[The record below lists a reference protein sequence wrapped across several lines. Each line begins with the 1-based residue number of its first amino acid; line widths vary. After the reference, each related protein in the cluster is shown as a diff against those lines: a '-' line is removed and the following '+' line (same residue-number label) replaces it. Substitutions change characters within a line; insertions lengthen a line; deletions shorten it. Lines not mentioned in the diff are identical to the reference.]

1 MMNKKEFVDSQKDCA
16 DMLGMSLEKY
26 QKSIEKIKV
35 PTKTKQRKRNFDNSI
50 LEKLGLKSSD
60 LKSRKVV

>member
-1 MMNKKEFVDSQKDCA
+1 MMNKKEFIDSQKECA
-16 DMLGMSLEKY
+16 DMLGMSLKEY
-26 QKSIEKIKV
+26 QKNIEKIKV
-35 PTKTKQRKRNFDNSI
+35 PTKTKQTKRNFDNSI

>member
-16 DMLGMSLEKY
+16 DMLGISLREY
-26 QKSIEKIKV
+26 QKNIEKIKV
-35 PTKTKQRKRNFDNSI
+35 PAKTKKEKRTFDNSI

-60 LKSRKVV
+60 LKNRKVM

>member
-1 MMNKKEFVDSQKDCA
+1 MMNKKEFIDSQKDCA
-16 DMLGMSLEKY
+16 DMLGMSLSKY

-35 PTKTKQRKRNFDNSI
+35 PAKQKTTPRTYNDSI

-60 LKSRKVV
+60 LKKRKVI